1 MEQAFHTID
10 HLPDRFIT
18 LDGQPY
24 LFFSGTAYLGLPQ
37 HPSFRQLMT
46 EAMARYGTVFGSSR
60 NGNLRL
66 AIYEPAEAQLAA
78 FAGAPA
84 ALTLSS
90 GMMAGQAVINW
101 LKLPSAWAGVNSP
114 VTFIYAP
121 HTHPALWHEPTVS
134 LPGCPFSDWVAGLPA
149 LLAQGDGPVVILVNS
164 LDAVR
169 SEAYFFDWMA
179 SLPTN
184 RPITV
189 VVDDSHGLGVLGH
202 ERRGIWQHL
211 PKPAGVRVVV
221 TASLAKAMGLPGG
234 VVLAGAEPVASLR
247 HTAFFGGCSPIPPAY
262 LNAYVEA
269 GTLYQQAH
277 DKLGRLIQ
285 LAETWLLPTGLFKQA
300 PDYPVFYTDDDALY
314 PFLLKQ
320 GICIY
325 SFAYPTAADKANTRI
340 VISAFHEPEDID
352 RLGEAVR
359 RYRAELPT
367 EQVISEIVAD
377 RS

>member
-1 MEQAFHTID
+1 MDQHFHTID

-37 HPSFRQLMT
+37 HPAFRQLMT
-46 EAMARYGTVFGSSR
+46 DAMNRYGTVFGSSR

-66 AIYEPAEAQLAA
+66 AVYEPAETQLAS
-78 FAGAPA
+78 FASAPA

-101 LKLPSAWAGVNSP
+101 LKLPSAWADVSRP
-114 VTFIYAP
+114 VTFVYAP

-134 LPGCPFSDWVAGLPA
+134 LPACPFSEWVAGLPA
-149 LLAQGDGPVVILVNS
+149 LLDSGDGPVAILVNS

-179 SLPTN
+179 GLPAH
-184 RPITV
+184 RPVTV
-189 VVDDSHGLGVLGH
+189 VVDDSHGLGVPGH

-234 VVLAGAEPVASLR
+234 VVLGDAETIRAVR

-262 LNAYVEA
+262 LDAFTRA
-269 GTLYQQAH
+269 GSLYGQARH
-277 DKLGRLIQ
+277 QLERLIQ

-300 PDYPVFYTDDDALY
+300 PGYPVFYTDDDALY
-314 PFLLKQ
+314 PFLLNE

-340 VISAFHEPEDID
+340 VISAFHEPEDIE
-352 RLGEAVR
+352 RLGRAVG
-359 RYRAELPT
+359 RYRAGLPM
-367 EQVISEIVAD
+367 EQLSSEIVAD
-377 RS
+377 KS